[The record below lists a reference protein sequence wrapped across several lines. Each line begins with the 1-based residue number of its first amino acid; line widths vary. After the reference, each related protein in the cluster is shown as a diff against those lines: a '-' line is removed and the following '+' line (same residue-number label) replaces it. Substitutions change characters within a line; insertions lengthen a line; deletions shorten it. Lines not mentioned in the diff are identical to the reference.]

1 MQFIEDMG
9 LLAELSYVDF
19 RDVSLLGIS
28 GENSNWKNNAKY
40 DITDKDGREST
51 LEKLLDTYEIVDF
64 IDHGAL
70 LEGNLNNGSGL
81 QMLLLKSGNNYVIAY
96 RGTAGLHDLVI
107 TDVAQMGLKLND
119 NDQFKES
126 LEQTQKWID
135 IVKANNSNAT
145 FTLTGH
151 SLGGALAQL
160 NSYVYGF
167 ETYTI
172 NAFGFDAATAGGVV
186 NMQAVL
192 TNIGYRNM
200 GVQNTS
206 NIYNFIAEG
215 GCWQDFIA
223 GGLTDLVGAFTK
235 THIGQTIIIKDNTGG
250 YVGLLGSHSSIDI
263 NNSLAIYHNLMQTFN
278 IKTYDFLSNLFNDLR
293 LYDENQVKDTLKIM
307 AGILNIPILQDTVK
321 LSESIQTWQG
331 SGLTLTRLGNLS
343 PSEIASQ
350 AKGDKAILY
359 ALTKL
364 NPFAI
369 EGDLPAYI
377 DIDPT
382 NYSEKYIKDRAQY
395 LYYSIYPRG
404 RYDLAGDVTTHY
416 EDSTMP
422 DKVLMT
428 LFSDKRILFG
438 GEGYSTLNGLDKE
451 DHLYGMGGADGLNG
465 NAGDDWIEGGEGA
478 DILDGGAGK
487 DVLIGGYTKDK
498 VDAQSDMLKGGADFD
513 TYISGNTD
521 IISDSDGKG
530 RVYFEGKL
538 LTGGEARAGQE
549 YYIKPDGSREYVGN
563 GGVYTLSADG
573 TLTFRKASGEI
584 LVIEEFTNDNLG
596 IHLEGETPPEHNCP
610 DLINP
615 SFDLHFSLPTPT
627 RSVSGGGGGG
637 GSGGSSGGGSSS
649 HTPPPS
655 IPHTYS
661 PPPEPIIECV
671 NDPVHNSAGKGG
683 GGGGTPPIVLDLN
696 RNGITSISLAASTA
710 LFDYDGDGNKENTAW
725 IENSDALLV
734 NDVNN
739 DGIINNASELFGN
752 YTRNSE
758 EVNGEAREATL
769 GYGSIA
775 KSGYQALSYYDTNGD
790 SVIDASDTRF
800 EELKLWIDSNQDG
813 MTDTGELKTLS
824 EMGVT
829 SLALNSAT
837 PYIPTTE
844 NTNTIIQET
853 TFTRKR
859 HSVPD
864 TESEILNQVQDDEIG
879 IMRDVL
885 FRYENTSIY
894 SKIQRKV
901 A

>member
-1 MQFIEDMG
+1 MERIM
-9 LLAELSYVDF
+9 
-19 RDVSLLGIS
+19 
-28 GENSNWKNNAKY
+28 
-40 DITDKDGREST
+40 
-51 LEKLLDTYEIVDF
+51 EKLTALDGAKIADAVYRFEPQVGEYTIAKDKNTKQPITYNDPNINLQL
-64 IDHGAL
+64 AL
-70 LEGNLNNGSGL
+70 YQNSVTGD
-81 QMLLLKSGNNYVIAY
+81 YVIAV
-96 RGTAGLHDLVI
+96 RGTEPTAYGDWDTNVRMFASTLADILPSAFIQALQYIEPLMETYGLNSAN
-107 TDVAQMGLKLND
+107 T
-119 NDQFKES
+119 
-126 LEQTQKWID
+126 T
-135 IVKANNSNAT
+135 IV
-145 FTLTGH
+145 GH
-151 SLGGALAQL
+151 SMGGSIAQYLG
-160 NSYVYGF
+160 SVKGF
-167 ETYTI
+167 ETLTY
-172 NAFGFDAATAGGVV
+172 NAYGIG
-186 NMQAVL
+186 NMDMVPSGSNQ
-192 TNIGYRNM
+192 
-200 GVQNTS
+200 S
-206 NIYNFIAEG
+206 NITNYITMHDFVSPLPGSQMVGTTFMLQDEGLMDVFGHGITNFTSEEDWVRGYSKVNSPRDIDVIDG
-215 GCWQDFIA
+215 IGSS
-223 GGLTDLVGAFTK
+223 GLDSA
-235 THIGQTIIIKDNTGG
+235 
-250 YVGLLGSHSSIDI
+250 YE
-263 NNSLAIYHNLMQTFN
+263 LA
-278 IKTYDFLSNLFNDLR
+278 LR
-293 LYDENQVKDTLKIM
+293 L
-307 AGILNIPILQDTVK
+307 
-321 LSESIQTWQG
+321 SEGREFAMING
-331 SGLTLTRLGNLS
+331 SM
-343 PSEIASQ
+343 
-350 AKGDKAILY
+350 D
-359 ALTKL
+359 
-364 NPFAI
+364 
-369 EGDLPAYI
+369 
-377 DIDPT
+377 
-382 NYSEKYIKDRAQY
+382 
-395 LYYSIYPRG
+395 
-404 RYDLAGDVTTHY
+404 DV
-416 EDSTMP
+416 
-422 DKVLMT
+422 V
-428 LFSDKRILFG
+428 FG
-438 GEGYSTLNGLDKE
+438 GEINNVLISGGGKDT
-451 DHLYGMGGADGLNG
+451 LYGMGG
-465 NAGDDWIEGGEGA
+465 
-478 DILDGGAGK
+478 
-487 DVLIGGYTKDK
+487 
-498 VDAQSDMLKGGADFD
+498 SDYLKGGADFD
-513 TYISGNTD
+513 TYISGNMD
-521 IISDSDGKG
+521 IIRDDDNGEG